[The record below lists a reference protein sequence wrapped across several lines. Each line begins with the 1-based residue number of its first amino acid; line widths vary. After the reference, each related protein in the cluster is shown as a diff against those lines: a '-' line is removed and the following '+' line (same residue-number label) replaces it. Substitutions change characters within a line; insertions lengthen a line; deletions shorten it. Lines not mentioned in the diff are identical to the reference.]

1 MVFWPYPPRLSST
14 IRAPGWLAGGSRFEG
29 RANLDVVSG
38 ARAGPSSQRRVGP
51 GRPCRW
57 NAVRS
62 GTAKKVRG
70 PPGRQLC
77 ARQSGRGPA
86 RVVLAAWPT
95 PPPGGAAE
103 QGASRIVRAQ
113 RAPAP
118 GRPRSWQ
125 FRHKGAYVVHRP
137 ERPSREGWRR
147 PVFNAFNIEPALA
160 GDGAAAAGSEHD
172 LPSTRRNAAKPVGHR
187 VACGGTRTGT
197 GERGRPWHTERCS
210 RGRRPALRRGRA
222 GALGT
227 PSPIAPCN
235 LPTRRSAAKPVRHR
249 VACDG
254 TRTGTGERGRP
265 WHTERCSR
273 GLRPALRRG
282 IAGALAGPYGL
293 RPATSRPC
301 AV

>member
-1 MVFWPYPPRLSST
+1 MVFWAYPPHLSST
-14 IRAPGWLAGGSRFEG
+14 IRGPGLLAGGSRFEG
-29 RANLDVVSG
+29 RATLDVVSG

-125 FRHKGAYVVHRP
+125 FRHKGACVVHRP

-172 LPSTRRNAAKPVGHR
+172 LPSTRRNAATPVGHR

-227 PSPIAPCN
+227 PSLIARSQPLDQAQCSEAGGA
-235 LPTRRSAAKPVRHR
+235 PYRVRRHADGHR
-249 VACDG
+249 RAGTPEACCVG
-254 TRTGTGERGRP
+254 
-265 WHTERCSR
+265 
-273 GLRPALRRG
+273 
-282 IAGALAGPYGL
+282 
-293 RPATSRPC
+293 
-301 AV
+301 